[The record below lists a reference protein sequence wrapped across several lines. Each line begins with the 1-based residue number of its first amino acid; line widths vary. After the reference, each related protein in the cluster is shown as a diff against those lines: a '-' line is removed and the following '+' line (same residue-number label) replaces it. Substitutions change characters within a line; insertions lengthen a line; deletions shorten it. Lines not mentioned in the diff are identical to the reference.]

1 MFLDYYGRLAIERG
15 FVKARQAFAVLVL
28 IFRRFKFSRQRGKA
42 QGTEHQPF
50 RRANRGPDGSQD
62 RCFARRTGE

>member
-15 FVKARQAFAVLVL
+15 FVNARQAFAALL
-28 IFRRFKFSRQRGKA
+28 IFRRLKVSRRRGKA

-50 RRANRGPDGSQD
+50 RCANRGPDGSQD
-62 RCFARRTGE
+62 RCFARRTDE